1 MDVNISMKLL
11 SQKILLTIKE
21 NYIEAINKLSKESF
35 DVYGF
40 INDEFKNTEDI
51 TKNHLFQ
58 FVFRSFYRLDNAGLT
73 QEFKTRYF
81 QLLQEYRNKPID
93 LKEICLDLSNYKTR
107 KNLDSIQFSFVTK
120 FANTIDNKYP
130 IYDSEIIRLFNFKQP
145 YYLKDKNEKID
156 KYLEQYSYITSTVQ
170 ELLLNDEINCIL
182 NSLNNS
188 FGESATKM
196 GEVKKLDTLMWGV
209 GKVLKDKNNLF
220 EEK

>member
-1 MDVNISMKLL
+1 MYNWI
-11 SQKILLTIKE
+11 
-21 NYIEAINKLSKESF
+21 
-35 DVYGF
+35 
-40 INDEFKNTEDI
+40 
-51 TKNHLFQ
+51 
-58 FVFRSFYRLDNAGLT
+58 
-73 QEFKTRYF
+73 QEPKG
-81 QLLQEYRNKPID
+81 KD
-93 LKEICLDLSNYKTR
+93 KEIIEKSVLDLSNYKTR

-188 FGESATKM
+188 FGESSTKM

>member
-1 MDVNISMKLL
+1 MDVNIAMKLL
-11 SQKILLTIKE
+11 SQKILFTIKE
-21 NYIEAINKLSKESF
+21 NYIEAINKLSTESF

-81 QLLQEYRNKPID
+81 QL
-93 LKEICLDLSNYKTR
+93 
-107 KNLDSIQFSFVTK
+107 
-120 FANTIDNKYP
+120 
-130 IYDSEIIRLFNFKQP
+130 
-145 YYLKDKNEKID
+145 KDKNEKID

-188 FGESATKM
+188 FGESSTKM

>member
-1 MDVNISMKLL
+1 VL
-11 SQKILLTIKE
+11 
-21 NYIEAINKLSKESF
+21 
-35 DVYGF
+35 
-40 INDEFKNTEDI
+40 DI
-51 TKNHLFQ
+51 
-58 FVFRSFYRLDNAGLT
+58 Y
-73 QEFKTRYF
+73 
-81 QLLQEYRNKPID
+81 
-93 LKEICLDLSNYKTR
+93 
-107 KNLDSIQFSFVTK
+107 IQFSFVTK

-188 FGESATKM
+188 FGESSTKM

>member
-1 MDVNISMKLL
+1 MDVNIAMKLL

-21 NYIEAINKLSKESF
+21 IYIEAINKLSKEGF

-93 LKEICLDLSNYKTR
+93 LKEICLDLSNYKKEFR
-107 KNLDSIQFSFVTK
+107 FHSVFFC
-120 FANTIDNKYP
+120 Y
-130 IYDSEIIRLFNFKQP
+130 
-145 YYLKDKNEKID
+145 KI
-156 KYLEQYSYITSTVQ
+156 
-170 ELLLNDEINCIL
+170 C
-182 NSLNNS
+182 
-188 FGESATKM
+188 
-196 GEVKKLDTLMWGV
+196 
-209 GKVLKDKNNLF
+209 
-220 EEK
+220 